1 MNQNDVSQQ
10 TEIVRRLL
18 TSHEERAKLL
28 AAPAEYFEDLAVSV
42 AFQNA
47 VTMVIKALELEFEA
61 MGEANP
67 YHDRAKDVHMNFDLS
82 GVAAAV
88 SAAAAVVSAAAA
100 VTMATSAAK
109 VAASD

>member
-1 MNQNDVSQQ
+1 MNQNDVRQQ
-10 TEIVRRLL
+10 TEVVVRLL
-18 TSHEERAKLL
+18 DSHEERAKLL
-28 AAPAEYFEDLAVSV
+28 AAPAEYFQDLAVSA
-42 AFQNA
+42 AFRDA
-47 VTMVIKALELEFEA
+47 VTMVVKALELEFEA

-67 YHDRAKDVHMNFDLS
+67 YHYEAEGAHMNVDAS

-88 SAAAAVVSAAAA
+88 SAVAAVVSAAAA